1 MNGKEL
7 LVLVSPV
14 CAVLY
19 HRTRRGLVA
28 SASERNCRWPL
39 TGVSGSAWAVM
50 RKGRRR
56 CRVGWLCGSRARGMF
71 RVESNK
77 KDLITER

>member
-7 LVLVSPV
+7 LLLVSPV

-39 TGVSGSAWAVM
+39 TGVSRNTWVVM

-56 CRVGWLCGSRARGMF
+56 HRVGWLCGSRARGVSK
-71 RVESNK
+71 VESNK
-77 KDLITER
+77 KDMVTER